1 MRVHRFLTVIVAAA
15 VAACSDTPLP
25 LASSNRPFAEIVDAA
40 HGGGTGSFYLLY
52 FLPPLVENPG
62 TGVNLT
68 NISPAVDIC
77 AWKGTACTGELLAH
91 FTTSLETTTTSQPGN
106 SETVRLSQEGAIVNW
121 HTDAFNLAIDGTY
134 RIRVIAGG
142 EELGHADVDVVG
154 SGKDLKNV
162 NTGAFIGLV
171 DGRTL
176 PIKFRIQQ
184 PDLQPE

>member
-1 MRVHRFLTVIVAAA
+1 MRVHRLLMVTVAAA

-25 LASSNRPFAEIVDAA
+25 LASPSRPSAEIVDAA
-40 HGGGTGSFYLLY
+40 HGGGTASLYLLY
-52 FLPPLVENPG
+52 FLSPLVANPG
-62 TGVNLT
+62 PGVNMT

-77 AWKGTACTGELLAH
+77 AWNGTACTEDLAH

-106 SETVRLSQEGAIVNW
+106 SETVRLSEDGDIVNW

-134 RIRVIAGG
+134 RIRVSVGA

-162 NTGAFIGLV
+162 NTGEFIGLV

-176 PIKFRIQQ
+176 PIKFRIVHNE
-184 PDLQPE
+184 LQPE